1 MKKAIHSL
9 VFSLIA
15 IAAFAQEHGHTD
27 KVQNDKGYTNTTH
40 AIILEQL
47 LKSKG
52 LENKDVQIMVVDL
65 PPKSQSIAHIHPC
78 ETFGYVI
85 EGEIE
90 SIFEGKTYHYK
101 AGEAFYELP
110 NGKHTATT
118 NNDPVKPAKLVVFYI
133 HDRGKATFLP
143 IK

>member
-1 MKKAIHSL
+1 MKKAIYSV
-9 VFSLIA
+9 VFSFLTM
-15 IAAFAQEHGHTD
+15 AAFAQEHGHTD
-27 KVQNDKGYTNTTH
+27 NSHKYDGYTDTTH

-52 LENKDVQIMVVDL
+52 LENKGVQIMIVDL
-65 PPKSQSIAHIHPC
+65 PPKSKSIAHIHPC

-90 SIFEGKTYHYK
+90 SVFEGKTYHYK

-110 NGKHTATT
+110 NGKHTATL
-118 NNDPVKPAKLVVFYI
+118 NNDAVKPAKLVVFYI
-133 HDRGKATFLP
+133 HDKGKPTFLP